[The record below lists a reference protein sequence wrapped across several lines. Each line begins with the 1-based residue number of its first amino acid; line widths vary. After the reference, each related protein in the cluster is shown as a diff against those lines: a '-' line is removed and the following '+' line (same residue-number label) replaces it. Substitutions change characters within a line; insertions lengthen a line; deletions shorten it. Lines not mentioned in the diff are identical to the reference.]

1 MVSIRRI
8 LGAIA
13 LLSAGLLPAL
23 CPAQEAKPG
32 RYHVMCNGYY
42 AREVKDQEWHLTLV
56 GEIPSQS
63 GAYVVV
69 HDAQGKCLHHGAIP
83 QGKYPPEKP
92 YLVTIKPDGVTGDYK
107 IIILGHQN
115 DMLGLNV
122 PFTDLPYEVYGGGTM
137 VVGPAANV
145 KPFFK
150 VAEDVTT
157 LKLGA
162 YKGQLRVIGAA
173 GKTVADTR
181 EGAIKE
187 KYDNTVEFDVVP
199 GETYQLERE
208 CMYFRSYTPGEFFL
222 AFTPERWFKP
232 APDLD
237 NVKWWDLVK

>member
-1 MVSIRRI
+1 MRRI
-8 LGAIA
+8 LLGVT
-13 LLSAGLLPAL
+13 LLSALALAAVALAQDVKPA
-23 CPAQEAKPG
+23 

-56 GEIPSQS
+56 GEIPSRS

-69 HDAQGKCLHHGAIP
+69 HDAHGKCLHHGAIP
-83 QGKYPPEKP
+83 HGMYPPEKP
-92 YLVTIKPDGVTGDYK
+92 YLVTVKPDGVTGDYK

-115 DMLGLNV
+115 DMLGLSV

-173 GKTVADTR
+173 GNTVADTR
-181 EGAIKE
+181 DGAIKV
-187 KYDNTVEFDVVP
+187 KYDNTIEFEVVP

-208 CMYFRSYTPGEFFL
+208 SMYFSSYTPGAFFL

-232 APDLD
+232 SPDLD
-237 NVKWWDLVK
+237 SVKWWELVK